1 MVVSMGNP
9 AYNRYLVRDSIISS
23 TFGTSNCK
31 TESVNSQKCGFPGGP
46 VVTCPLCNTGD
57 LGLIPGW
64 GTKIPHVAE
73 QLSPHATTTNPM
85 CHNWRVCAQQRKD
98 PA

>member
-1 MVVSMGNP
+1 MKFSYEHNWEDNVGTFLVVQWLRICLAM
-9 AYNRYLVRDSIISS
+9 
-23 TFGTSNCK
+23 
-31 TESVNSQKCGFPGGP
+31 Q
-46 VVTCPLCNTGD
+46 GD